1 MHKAI
6 PPQSLGICLILDV
19 LAWLQVYEW
28 SSRCSQCSWICV
40 KCSNSWESW
49 MRAIGG
55 AYIGSKSNRAVGEK
69 AARKVIILVKPVLP
83 PWYRRF
89 NWWVHF
95 LSFWTSRWRST
106 DDLFEVHRFNQW
118 TLLVRVQEKCS
129 LLEWTDA
136 FSFIIGLTGEH
147 ISSHS
152 VNGNAPV

>member
-55 AYIGSKSNRAVGEK
+55 AYIGNKSNRAVGEK
-69 AARKVIILVKPVLP
+69 AARKVIIPVKPVLP

-136 FSFIIGLTGEH
+136 FSFIIDLTGEH